1 MIILPRLLG
10 PMILRTISSLKILS
24 FVPEEQLN
32 LASKSVLEIMLRHIK
47 AVSKDVMTDVMM
59 TGRVLLSL
67 EIKETLGQL
76 PNLANKDN
84 KVHLANLTSRDSL
97 VSLETGVE
105 MTSLVNLY
113 PNPRVEKTS

>member
-1 MIILPRLLG
+1 M
-10 PMILRTISSLKILS
+10 
-24 FVPEEQLN
+24 N

-84 KVHLANLTSRDSL
+84 KVHLANSTSRDSL
-97 VSLETGVE
+97 VNLEIRGE
-105 MTSLVNLY
+105 MASLVNLY
-113 PNPRVEKTS
+113 PNPKLEKPS